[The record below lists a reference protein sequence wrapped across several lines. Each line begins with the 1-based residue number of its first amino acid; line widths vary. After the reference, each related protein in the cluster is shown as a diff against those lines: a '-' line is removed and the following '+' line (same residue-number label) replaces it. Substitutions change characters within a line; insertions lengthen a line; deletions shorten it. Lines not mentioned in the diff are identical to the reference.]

1 MKYLKGTQGLLVAIL
16 ILGTGMNACGFLGF
30 AGSEKWKEE
39 VQLSDG
45 RVIVVERETLRERG
59 GGELAS
65 NRSGTK
71 PKEHR
76 MRFAH
81 PDGSEK
87 MIEWWTTKKSPGTW
101 PEIPLI
107 LDMESG
113 QPIVFASV
121 GIKARCEV
129 YSKYV
134 YRDGVWREEALPEKF
149 EAHTTNLFLR
159 DGIDMPKFVDLETK
173 RKGNAEIGYSRSL
186 RQVGP
191 TRQVCGD

>member
-1 MKYLKGTQGLLVAIL
+1 
-16 ILGTGMNACGFLGF
+16 
-30 AGSEKWKEE
+30 
-39 VQLSDG
+39 
-45 RVIVVERETLRERG
+45 
-59 GGELAS
+59 
-65 NRSGTK
+65 
-71 PKEHR
+71 